1 MAMTPQTPSLPRVSI
16 LARVLPAI
24 PCLIVMLGAAAN
36 AILLM
41 GVMNAMRNAE
51 SAGIGAVA
59 TGLAQAQ
66 VAIVFA
72 FYLAIFVTAISII
85 VMAVRSFIATKTVSP
100 SGWFIL
106 IIALLGGVPVSLAWK
121 AHTLLLGSIMNR
133 VGIVTVASTIQL
145 CSILVL
151 ITAGLFSVVLLV
163 ASLAPLPSALRA
175 KRSWAP
181 IIVLVLMEVA
191 LIVLAVVFQMNMAWL
206 QGVAARESF

>member
-1 MAMTPQTPSLPRVSI
+1 MIPETQTIPRVSI
-16 LARVLPAI
+16 LARLLPSLSAW
-24 PCLIVMLGAAAN
+24 IVMLGAAVN
-36 AILLM
+36 ALLLI
-41 GVMNAMRNAE
+41 GVMNGMRNAE

-66 VAIVFA
+66 ISIVLA

-85 VMAVRSFIATKTVSP
+85 VMAVRSFIATKTASP

-106 IIALLGGVPVSLAWK
+106 VIALLGSVPLSLAWK

-145 CSILVL
+145 CSTLAL
-151 ITAGLFSVVLLV
+151 ITAGVFSVVLLIG
-163 ASLAPLPSALRA
+163 SLAPLPSVLRA

-181 IIVLVLMEVA
+181 IIVLVLMEIA
-191 LIVLAVVFQMNMAWL
+191 LIALAVIFQMNMAWL
-206 QGVAARESF
+206 QRVGMREGF

>member
-1 MAMTPQTPSLPRVSI
+1 MTPQTPSLPRVSI